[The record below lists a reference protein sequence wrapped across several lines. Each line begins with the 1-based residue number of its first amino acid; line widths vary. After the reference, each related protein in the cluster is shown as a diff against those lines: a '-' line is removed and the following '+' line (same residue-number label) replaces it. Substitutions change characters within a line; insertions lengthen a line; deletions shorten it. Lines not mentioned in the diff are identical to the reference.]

1 MMATLRIKGRGGL
14 LRASLA
20 AAALAAALVCA
31 PAGQAAAQETVD
43 LQATYFISVSGL
55 TVGRAEVRGRFAEG
69 QYATAISGSTLGI
82 SRFVTDARAEMS
94 GNGRIRGSKILPN
107 SYNLDTREG
116 DLVTLVRMA
125 MNGGAVTRVE
135 ARPHLVEAPDRVPIR
150 QSDKRDVVDP
160 LGAFVVSLERERHFD
175 GNAVCNRTVRV
186 FDGWQRFDV
195 RLFYRHDKR
204 IKGAYDGKAIVC
216 GARYVPVAGHR
227 PGRPVVEYMSEN
239 KRLEVWMVPVE
250 GTDVMVP
257 YQLLIGTS
265 VGDLLITA
273 REFRVGGS
281 GRQAAVR

>member
-1 MMATLRIKGRGGL
+1 MMATLRFGRGGL
-14 LRASLA
+14 LRAAL
-20 AAALAAALVCA
+20 AALAVALAITPEGEAV
-31 PAGQAAAQETVD
+31 AQETVE
-43 LQATYFISVSGL
+43 LRATYFISVSGL

-82 SRFVTDARAEMS
+82 SRFVTDARAELS

-107 SYNLDTREG
+107 SYKLDTREG

-125 MNGGAVTRVE
+125 MNGGAVTRVD
-135 ARPHLVEAPDRVPIR
+135 ARPSLVEAPDRVPIR

-160 LGAFVVSLERERHFD
+160 IGAFVVSLDRERHFD

-195 RLFYRHDKR
+195 RLFYRHDKQL
-204 IKGAYDGKAIVC
+204 KGAYDGRAIVC

-227 PGRPVVEYMSEN
+227 PGRPVVEYMSQN
-239 KRLEVWMVPVE
+239 KRLEVWMIPVA

-257 YQLLIGTS
+257 FQLLIGTS
-265 VGDLLITA
+265 VGDLMITA
-273 REFRVGGS
+273 REFSVS
-281 GRQAAVR
+281 DPGRQAGVR